1 MKEKNWV
8 LLGTAIGAIG
18 GIIAYVLWNQKTIES
33 FEDGKEALDLEE
45 NNMISEGA
53 MTSIAYENRRQAL
66 TK

>member
-18 GIIAYVLWNQKTIES
+18 GVIAYVLWNQKTMDP
-33 FEDGKEALDLEE
+33 FEDGKEALDFEE